1 MLTRPIATRT
11 NAGIGLTVLWI
22 AALAGLAYWK
32 SDALCTLTLNE
43 WGDFLAGAF
52 APLAFLWL
60 VVGYMQQGEELQ
72 HSTNALRLQAL
83 ELQNSVN
90 EQRNL
95 VAVARQQ
102 LVSEREASV
111 MVQRSQTEAAKPRF
125 VITCNC
131 KDLQPSSRFEITVK
145 NTGGNVT
152 QVTGYIEGKDI
163 QLRSIIEEPIFHTS
177 HQVKIPQVLSIKES
191 GTGPT
196 LKIGYR
202 DIFGNHGT
210 CRYLVRKVP
219 YAYPTFD
226 LVEA

>member
-11 NAGIGLTVLWI
+11 IAGLGLTVLWLT
-22 AALAGLAYWK
+22 ALAGLAYWK
-32 SDALCTLTLNE
+32 SDSLCTLTLNE

-72 HSTNALRLQAL
+72 HSTDALRLQAH

-90 EQRNL
+90 QQREL
-95 VAVARQQ
+95 VEVTLLQ
-102 LVSEREASV
+102 LESEREASA

-125 VITCNC
+125 VITCNGQ
-131 KDLQPSSRFEITVK
+131 DLQRSSKVNISVE
-145 NTGGNVT
+145 NTGGTVR
-152 QVTGYIEGKDI
+152 QVTGYIEGKDFKP
-163 QLRSIIEEPIFHTS
+163 LKIIDDPIFFTS
-177 HQVKIPQVLSIKES
+177 KKVVLRQVFSIKDSE
-191 GTGPT
+191 TGPT
-196 LKIGYR
+196 LEIRYL
-202 DIFGNHGT
+202 DIFGNCGT
-210 CRYLVRKVP
+210 CRYLIRKVM